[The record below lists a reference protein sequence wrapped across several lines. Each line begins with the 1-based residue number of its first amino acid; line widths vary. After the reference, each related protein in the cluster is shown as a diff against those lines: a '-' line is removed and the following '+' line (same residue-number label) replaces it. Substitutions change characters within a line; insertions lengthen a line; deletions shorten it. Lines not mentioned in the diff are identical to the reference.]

1 MCMPI
6 YPYTFTK
13 NPENP
18 IISCYIY
25 NKTSMEHM
33 ISLVTG
39 KEGKCINIIKRKK
52 DGLKID

>member
-1 MCMPI
+1 MPI